1 MALAMTF
8 VIISG
13 NIDLSIASGLALVAC
28 VSARLYSAGMPMPVV
43 MPAAIVVGLGLGLFN
58 GLLVAKLRL
67 PSLVVTLGTLAL
79 YRGLA
84 QVMAGDKGIG
94 GFPKWFNGIDR
105 VRAGGLVPAPLIG
118 LLVLAVLVGLVL
130 HRTTFGRRVYALGTN
145 EAATRFAGI
154 RTDRV
159 KLSVFLISG
168 LAMGVT
174 ALMAMSRLRTVDY
187 KTAVGDELLVITA
200 VVLGGTSIFGGRGTI
215 FGTVTAWLLLFVLRT
230 GMELREW
237 ESQYQMAVTGSLLVV
252 SVILA
257 NLTGKLGAKQRR

>member
-1 MALAMTF
+1 
-8 VIISG
+8 
-13 NIDLSIASGLALVAC
+13 
-28 VSARLYSAGMPMPVV
+28 
-43 MPAAIVVGLGLGLFN
+43 
-58 GLLVAKLRL
+58 
-67 PSLVVTLGTLAL
+67 
-79 YRGLA
+79 
-84 QVMAGDKGIG
+84 MAGC
-94 GFPKWFNGIDR
+94 
-105 VRAGGLVPAPLIG
+105 
-118 LLVLAVLVGLVL
+118 
-130 HRTTFGRRVYALGTN
+130 VYAAGNN

>member
-1 MALAMTF
+1 MKRLLRALLGAPETITVALLIGALAISAILTPEFRDLRYLLRLTPDYTETGIMALAMTF

-28 VSARLYSAGMPMPVV
+28 VSARLYSAGMPMPIV
-43 MPAAIVVGLGLGLFN
+43 MPVAIIVGLGLGLFN

-130 HRTTFGRRVYALGTN
+130 HRTTFGRL
-145 EAATRFAGI
+145 
-154 RTDRV
+154 
-159 KLSVFLISG
+159 
-168 LAMGVT
+168 
-174 ALMAMSRLRTVDY
+174 RLR
-187 KTAVGDELLVITA
+187 G
-200 VVLGGTSIFGGRGTI
+200 
-215 FGTVTAWLLLFVLRT
+215 
-230 GMELREW
+230 W
-237 ESQYQMAVTGSLLVV
+237 E
-252 SVILA
+252 
-257 NLTGKLGAKQRR
+257 